1 MNGMIK
7 KAMGLGVLVG
17 CVCGLVTMEAAAEKK
32 VVFYG
37 KIVEYADSD
46 AITDIVQKDLA
57 DVAVVDL
64 IQVDWAN
71 LQRVLKTGIAAG
83 NPPDAAVYWPQAMK
97 PFVDADQALDL
108 TPYLEANG
116 GEWKQTFVPALLEM
130 GKYNGKYYNV
140 PFDANFSLM
149 IANPAIFEKAGIAI
163 PEKFTW
169 DEFVAASQ
177 ALKEKAGVFPF
188 ACGNDLNNWFMR
200 NAVMSLAK
208 QEGKLEDLAAG
219 KIPATDPLFTTALKN
234 IKALYDNELWY
245 PGQGAMTTT
254 RDEAKAAF
262 FSGKVAMLCE
272 VAANYKTLA
281 TEAKTA
287 NITAAAIGWP
297 AMGERVVLGGCDGLF
312 IPANAA
318 NQEEA
323 VKILKS
329 YTSAPAQKI
338 HADAGFAVANAQVE
352 ITDPVTKIIVALGGE
367 VYPAE
372 MMALS
377 AKLQDYFSNRLVP
390 EYILGKSEADI
401 IATLEKLRTE
411 ALEAAK

>member
-1 MNGMIK
+1 MNGMTK
-7 KAMGLGVLVG
+7 KMIGLMVFVVFAFGVTTLAV
-17 CVCGLVTMEAAAEKK
+17 AADKKK

-46 AITDIVQKDLA
+46 AITKVVQEEQTNVDIE
-57 DVAVVDL
+57 L

-108 TPYLEANG
+108 TLYLEANG
-116 GEWKQTFVPALLEM
+116 GEWKNTFIPALLEM
-130 GKYNGKYYNV
+130 GKYNGKYFNV
-140 PFDANFSLM
+140 PFDANFSLI
-149 IANPAIFEKAGIAI
+149 IANLAIFEKAGLTV

-169 DEFVAASQ
+169 EEFVSASQ
-177 ALKEKAGVFPF
+177 TIKEKTGVFSF
-188 ACGNDLNNWFMR
+188 ACGNDLNNWFIR
-200 NAVMSLAK
+200 NALMSLAK
-208 QEGKLEDLAAG
+208 KDGKLEDLAAG
-219 KIPATDPLFTTALKN
+219 KIPATEPMFATALQN
-234 IKALYDNELWY
+234 VKALYDKEYWY
-245 PGQGAMTTT
+245 PGKGAMTTT

-262 FSGKVAMLCE
+262 YSGKAAMLCE
-272 VAANYKTLA
+272 VAASFKTLSE
-281 TEAKTA
+281 EAKA
-287 NITAAAIGWP
+287 SGLQVVAVGWP

-318 NQEEA
+318 NKEEA

-329 YTSAPAQKI
+329 YTGAKAQKI

-352 ITDPVTKIIVALGGE
+352 ITDPVTKTIVALGGE
-367 VYPAE
+367 VYPTE

-377 AKLQDYFSNRLVP
+377 AKPHCPGLCPRQKRNRRH
-390 EYILGKSEADI
+390 SSH
-401 IATLEKLRTE
+401 
-411 ALEAAK
+411 